1 MNIEFYIPKDET
13 IPTQF
18 RLKVDGMDV
27 YYDKVY
33 GEFAYDFTLWG
44 EARDNSTA
52 IVDEIV
58 RRMCNQS
65 YDHGA
70 EWRERKRE
78 IIEQGDEEWSALVIR
93 VYFRIKDA
101 Y

>member
-1 MNIEFYIPKDET
+1 MKIEFYIPKDET
-13 IPTQF
+13 IPTQL

-27 YYDKVY
+27 YYEKVHND
-33 GEFAYDFTLWG
+33 FAYDFTLWG
-44 EARDNSTA
+44 KARENSTA
-52 IVDEIV
+52 IVDAIV
-58 RRMCNQS
+58 RRMCSQS

-70 EWRERKRE
+70 EWRERNRE
-78 IIEQGDEEWSALVIR
+78 TIEHGPEEWSALVIR